1 MTLTGSLLVW
11 GEFQYVF
18 IVLHRM
24 NLCFEVP
31 IQSLF
36 LVYLKITT
44 PLYQ

>member
-1 MTLTGSLLVW
+1 MNIALLVW

-18 IVLHRM
+18 IVLYQM
-24 NLCFEVP
+24 NLRFEVS
-31 IQSLF
+31 IQRLF